1 MSGEKEHVLRDAI
14 WRAAQEDGIEL
25 FDTACE
31 AYAAEI
37 RAEEREKAKALREAL
52 EDLIGVLEPC
62 ATPARRDPAFHDI
75 VKALGLQIGFG
86 AMMQTASAAWRE
98 ELGGQAGGE
107 HVSGPCF
114 AVLSASV
121 NRAKASLSE
130 VSPSPVPSGQAGESE
145 G

>member
-37 RAEEREKAKALREAL
+37 RAEEGERVEFLEKVASQMDGMVIFNPTFIRMPELKQWLL
-52 EDLIGVLEPC
+52 EK
-62 ATPARRDPAFHDI
+62 RSR
-75 VKALGLQIGFG
+75 
-86 AMMQTASAAWRE
+86 
-98 ELGGQAGGE
+98 
-107 HVSGPCF
+107 
-114 AVLSASV
+114 
-121 NRAKASLSE
+121 ASLSE